1 MMSRFAGE
9 RFCLPPGV
17 WLRCMAWCAS
27 LLLLAGA
34 MGFADDAPAPPPPS
48 YLTIPSGAQFKQGLV
63 EEDYG
68 VVGFVIPGAPEQSV
82 QMGKHWAGQI
92 HLAGVAD
99 NTDLEVMWQKML
111 KPPLVQSGWVY
122 GPDLPGQAKTA
133 RYQKNGKNSWLMIWV
148 FGTDDIRF
156 DLVEVGPLPAALRL
170 TLPKP
175 AAKPETIVADHGDF
189 PYLPAIPGTTPT
201 GGSQDDSPMM
211 IEVDTSKTET
221 EMRVAAPGSITK
233 SYSVPQHLQSPAA
246 FYTVYHDPL
255 VQAGWTI
262 VHQTTNLLSA
272 DAVINAHYTNNGRDI
287 WVMLHG
293 GGDGYTIQVG
303 DAGAQDLA
311 KQLDQ
316 DCHVALYGI
325 NFDFNKATLRPD
337 SDPTLE
343 KVLALLKSRPDL
355 KLEVQGHTDNV
366 GSDDYNLKLSDA
378 RAASVV
384 AWLVSKG
391 IDADRLTAHGY
402 GMRQPIADNG
412 SDDGRAKNRRVELR
426 KQGCGK

>member
-1 MMSRFAGE
+1 
-9 RFCLPPGV
+9 
-17 WLRCMAWCAS
+17 
-27 LLLLAGA
+27 
-34 MGFADDAPAPPPPS
+34 
-48 YLTIPSGAQFKQGLV
+48 
-63 EEDYG
+63 
-68 VVGFVIPGAPEQSV
+68 
-82 QMGKHWAGQI
+82 
-92 HLAGVAD
+92 
-99 NTDLEVMWQKML
+99 
-111 KPPLVQSGWVY
+111 
-122 GPDLPGQAKTA
+122 
-133 RYQKNGKNSWLMIWV
+133 
-148 FGTDDIRF
+148 
-156 DLVEVGPLPAALRL
+156 
-170 TLPKP
+170 
-175 AAKPETIVADHGDF
+175 
-189 PYLPAIPGTTPT
+189 
-201 GGSQDDSPMM
+201 MM

-325 NFDFNKATLRPD
+325 NFDFNKSTLRPD

-391 IDADRLTAHGY
+391 IAADRLTAHGY

-412 SDDGRAKNRRVELR
+412 SDEGRAKNRRVELR
-426 KQGCGK
+426 KQSCGK

>member
-1 MMSRFAGE
+1 
-9 RFCLPPGV
+9 
-17 WLRCMAWCAS
+17 MAWCAG
-27 LLLLAGA
+27 LLLLASA
-34 MGFADDAPAPPPPS
+34 MGFADDVPAPPPPS
-48 YLTIPSGAQFKQGLV
+48 YLTIPAGAQFKPNLV

-82 QMGKHWAGQI
+82 QMGRHWAGQI
-92 HLAGVAD
+92 HLDGVPD
-99 NTDLEVMWQKML
+99 NMDVEVMWQKML
-111 KPPLVQSGWVY
+111 KPSLVQGGWVY
-122 GPDLPGQAKTA
+122 GPDLPGQAKTS
-133 RYQKNGKNSWLMIWV
+133 RYQKNGKNSWLMIWL

-175 AAKPETIVADHGDF
+175 AAKPETIVPDQGDF
-189 PYLPAIPGTTPT
+189 PYLPPMPGTTST
-201 GGSQDDSPMM
+201 GGSQDASPMM
-211 IEVDTSKTET
+211 IAVDTSKTET

-255 VQAGWTI
+255 LKAGWTI

-272 DAVINAHYTNNGRDI
+272 DSVINAHYTANGRDLWAI
-287 WVMLHG
+287 LHG
-293 GGDGYTIQVG
+293 GGDGITIQVG

-343 KVLALLKSRPDL
+343 KVLTLLQARPDL

-384 AWLVSKG
+384 TWLVSKG
-391 IDADRLTAHGY
+391 IAADRLTAHGY

-412 SDDGRAKNRRVELR
+412 SDEGRAKNRRVELK